1 MTLEWPNG
9 RMAFVLKLHRVDQQR
24 LLDHGP
30 CLDGSDLFQV
40 KLKSVKVFLKIY
52 HIRVLSAAAVPLF
65 STVLNVSNLKCS
77 KWERHRGDSKG
88 IV

>member
-1 MTLEWPNG
+1 MAEWP
-9 RMAFVLKLHRVDQQR
+9 MAFVLKLHRVDQPR

-52 HIRVLSAAAVPLF
+52 HTIRFLSAAAVPLRIF
-65 STVLNVSNLKCS
+65 
-77 KWERHRGDSKG
+77 DSFKRK
-88 IV
+88 